1 MYVTYMYVSLGHDS
15 SFRNFTKNRESA
27 PLSILK
33 SLQVAQVGFNRY
45 DLFLLKSCNIA
56 R

>member
-1 MYVTYMYVSLGHDS
+1 MYLSAMTVLLETSQ
-15 SFRNFTKNRESA
+15 KIESA

-33 SLQVAQVGFNRY
+33 SLQVAQVGFNRC